1 MQTTYYI
8 KASEVNT
15 SLIADIKNQFE
26 GDEVL
31 TIIVSSEGS
40 DKNVDPVT
48 RFLELE
54 KQYPP
59 QRISGDTDF
68 KSIVNEMND

>member
-59 QRISGDTDF
+59 KRISGDTDF